1 MAMALHCHLALL
13 KTKENNGDMKKK
25 NTAMEVQLRNKN
37 NRIVL
42 LL

>member
-13 KTKENNGDMKKK
+13 KTKENNGNMK

>member
-25 NTAMEVQLRNKN
+25 YSNGSAITK
-37 NRIVL
+37 
-42 LL
+42 

>member
-1 MAMALHCHLALL
+1 MALHCHLALL
-13 KTKENNGDMKKK
+13 KTKENNGDMKK